1 MEGIRCK
8 ARFKLRPKRREGT
21 NHGKIGEKNILE
33 RETNDMKSPRRKY
46 AWPVRG
52 TGSRLGGGGSMRSE
66 RWAETE
72 ADPLN
77 QAGRGAWVFFTGKAL
92 EKFKQSIYT
101 IFEHLF

>member
-1 MEGIRCK
+1 M
-8 ARFKLRPKRREGT
+8 
-21 NHGKIGEKNILE
+21 HGPLE
-33 RETNDMKSPRRKY
+33 EQV
-46 AWPVRG
+46 AGW
-52 TGSRLGGGGSMRSE
+52 GGSMRSE

-101 IFEHLF
+101 IFFEHLF